1 MDKERIYATKCR
13 NYFQGARP
21 DIVEL
26 IPKEAGRLLELGCGE
41 GYTLLSARQQGK
53 ASEIVGID
61 IIPRCTTH
69 DQLDF
74 YLQGDLDTL
83 TIPYPEEYFDVI
95 ICADVL
101 EHLVDPWTALHRL
114 VRLLRSGGTLIA
126 SIPNARDYTLAAS
139 LLCKGSF
146 TYRTEGLLDKGHLR
160 FFCKKDMDGMI
171 REAGLQ
177 APRYVY
183 KLEKLRKLLF
193 FASFGLLEQ
202 FLVKQYLLIST
213 KP

>member
-1 MDKERIYATKCR
+1 MAKPR

-26 IPKEAGRLLELGCGE
+26 IPDGDNRLLELGCGE
-41 GYTLLSARQQGK
+41 GCMLVNARQLGK

-61 IIPRCTTH
+61 IIPRCPTH

-83 TIPYPEEYFDVI
+83 AISYPGGYFDVV

-101 EHLVDPWTALHRL
+101 EHLVDPWTVLQRL
-114 VRLLRSGGTLIA
+114 AALLRPGGMLIA
-126 SIPNARDYTLAAS
+126 SIPNARDYTLAVS

-146 TYRTEGLLDKGHLR
+146 AYRAEGLLDKGHLR
-160 FFCKKDMDGMI
+160 FFCKRDMAGLMGQ
-171 REAGLQ
+171 AGLQ
-177 APRYVY
+177 VTRYTF

-193 FASFGLLEQ
+193 YVSFGLFEQ
-202 FLVKQYLLIST
+202 FLVKQYLLVST
-213 KP
+213 KS